1 MRVIIY
7 AFGVRVWVTAA
18 LPKPIYSPNNNF
30 RVPLRSAA
38 ALPRV
43 SVEMAS
49 TRSNEKKFFRSK
61 SKFQRKQSDISDEF
75 EKLIRSLK

>member
-18 LPKPIYSPNNNF
+18 LPKPIYSGNNNF

-49 TRSNEKKFFRSK
+49 TRSNEKKNFSIEIKVSK
-61 SKFQRKQSDISDEF
+61 KTVRYQRRI
-75 EKLIRSLK
+75 